1 MKIATIL
8 ALAGT
13 AAAHGYV
20 SGIVADGVATA
31 GWQVSYWYDL
41 VNGVPIPATPGWYEE
56 ALDLG
61 FVPPSEYQDP
71 NIACHKNAV
80 NANVSATV
88 AAGGSVKFQWTE
100 WPHNIGPVLT
110 YVANCGG
117 DCKDAD
123 KTALKFVKIDES
135 GIDLSTQVWAAG
147 KLMAD
152 GNAWTTTVPASLAP
166 GHYVFRHEI
175 IACHGC
181 TSLNGAQNYP
191 FCVNIDVTG
200 SGTANPVG
208 TVASSLYDENDP
220 GILFNPYVTVTSYEI
235 PGPAL
240 WTGN

>member
-1 MKIATIL
+1 MS
-8 ALAGT
+8 
-13 AAAHGYV
+13 V
-20 SGIVADGVATA
+20 VAT
-31 GWQVSYWYDL
+31 QVQT
-41 VNGVPIPATPGWYEE
+41 NRNR
-56 ALDLG
+56 
-61 FVPPSEYQDP
+61 DP

-135 GIDLSTQVWAAG
+135 GVDLSTQVWAAG

-152 GNAWTTTVPASLAP
+152 GNAWTTTVPKSLAP
-166 GHYVFRHEI
+166 GMHFVVLPSVIPQPLLTMIGHYVFRHEI

-181 TSLNGAQNYP
+181 SSLNGAQNYP

-200 SGTANPVG
+200 SGTANPAG
-208 TVASSLYDENDP
+208 TVASSLYDKNDP
-220 GILFNPYVTVTSYEI
+220 GVFFNPYVTMTSYVI